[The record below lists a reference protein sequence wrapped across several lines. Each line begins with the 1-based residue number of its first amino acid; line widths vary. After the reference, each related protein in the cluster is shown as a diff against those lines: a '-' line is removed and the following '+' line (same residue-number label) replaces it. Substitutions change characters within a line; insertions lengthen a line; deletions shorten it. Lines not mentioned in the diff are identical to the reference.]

1 MTVLL
6 ILESVEFSSFGLC
19 LGPEFHVHHGYV
31 SLTLA
36 EVFLNPQSVI
46 LKIFP
51 HRLNQRNAIDN
62 WT

>member
-19 LGPEFHVHHGYV
+19 SGPEFHVYHRSV
-31 SLTLA
+31 NLTLA
-36 EVFLNPQSVI
+36 EVFRNPQSVI

-51 HRLNQRNAIDN
+51 DRLNQRNAIDN